1 MSARDCLCL
10 TAGLWETPLAGG
22 EALRLL
28 TIQEMLEARRE
39 ALTLKGERALCSNAC
54 LVARALVRNGTPVYA
69 SGETV
74 LEALP
79 PEQIQ
84 HLAAQ
89 WAAFH
94 REENP
99 GLGTDRERVEQI
111 KEQLARMPQER
122 LRWKVL
128 RAFRALPTEERAKA
142 LTGRDLLWCALNLL
156 LDQEEETELLCPAC
170 RAEAEKERC
179 PVCGCETGARI
190 WEENTSFD
198 MDWFLRLK
206 RGEEKA

>member
-1 MSARDCLCL
+1 
-10 TAGLWETPLAGG
+10 
-22 EALRLL
+22 
-28 TIQEMLEARRE
+28 
-39 ALTLKGERALCSNAC
+39 
-54 LVARALVRNGTPVYA
+54 
-69 SGETV
+69 
-74 LEALP
+74 
-79 PEQIQ
+79 
-84 HLAAQ
+84 
-89 WAAFH
+89 
-94 REENP
+94 
-99 GLGTDRERVEQI
+99 
-111 KEQLARMPQER
+111 MPQER